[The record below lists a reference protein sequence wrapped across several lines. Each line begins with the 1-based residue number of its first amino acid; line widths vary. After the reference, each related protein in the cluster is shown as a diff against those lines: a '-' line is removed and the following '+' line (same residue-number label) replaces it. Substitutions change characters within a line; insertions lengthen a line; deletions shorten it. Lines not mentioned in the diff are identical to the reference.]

1 MPTTSMKMS
10 ASCLKMIQRPT
21 RDRGE
26 SRILERI
33 ACERL
38 LEKSLAA
45 LSVLVERCAVFLVL
59 ALRTLMMR
67 HSVESVT
74 PQSIVLDEP
83 VNKSLSLD

>member
-1 MPTTSMKMS
+1 
-10 ASCLKMIQRPT
+10 
-21 RDRGE
+21 
-26 SRILERI
+26 LERI
-33 ACERL
+33 AGERL

-45 LSVLVERCAVFLVL
+45 LSVIVVRCAVL
-59 ALRTLMMR
+59 AFRALIRYETLR